1 MNREVNLPLLLTC
14 HPSKLLRR
22 IVVFL
27 YLLALVASIANGL
40 NLFIKMSLFI
50 LIVLYFRIGV
60 RRLNDINYRIK
71 YSDAL
76 GWALSEGE
84 EFVTIDIIR
93 STVITTQMLFLHFN
107 YASNHSKRLFNKQTL
122 LILNDQ
128 LTVEDYRSLIVKL
141 KITVIK

>member
-128 LTVEDYRSLIVKL
+128 LTVEDYRSLVVKL

>member
-141 KITVIK
+141 KMTVIK

>member
-1 MNREVNLPLLLTC
+1 
-14 HPSKLLRR
+14 
-22 IVVFL
+22 
-27 YLLALVASIANGL
+27 
-40 NLFIKMSLFI
+40 
-50 LIVLYFRIGV
+50 LYFRIGV

-128 LTVEDYRSLIVKL
+128 LTVEDYRSLVVKL

>member
-1 MNREVNLPLLLTC
+1 VNREVNLPLLLTC

-128 LTVEDYRSLIVKL
+128 LTVEDYRSLVVKL

>member
-1 MNREVNLPLLLTC
+1 VNREVNLPLLLTC

-128 LTVEDYRSLIVKL
+128 LTVEDYRRLIVKL

>member
-1 MNREVNLPLLLTC
+1 VNREVNLPLLLTC

>member
-128 LTVEDYRSLIVKL
+128 LTVEDYRRLIVKL

>member
-22 IVVFL
+22 MVVLL

-50 LIVLYFRIGV
+50 FIILYFQIGV

-76 GWALSEGE
+76 GWALSAGG
-84 EFVTIDIIR
+84 EFVPIDISR

-107 YASNHSKRLFNKQTL
+107 YVSNQPKRLFNKQTL

-141 KITVIK
+141 KMTVIK